1 MSPHLDERSIYEEVA
16 RVYAPTV
23 THGGP
28 SGAAVQRS
36 ATAAFRPSA
45 ARARRSAASA
55 AGHRHIQAGRQA
67 VRQLFRRRSELLL
80 HTPSLLRSSKSVLPG
95 LETFSLT
102 AAIPAPM
109 LRATFITLPVLAVR

>member
-55 AGHRHIQAGRQA
+55 AGHRHIQAGRQ
-67 VRQLFRRRSELLL
+67 LFRRRSELLL

-109 LRATFITLPVLAVR
+109 MRATFITLPVLAVR

>member
-16 RVYAPTV
+16 RVSAPTV

-45 ARARRSAASA
+45 ARSAPLGSAANA
-55 AGHRHIQAGRQA
+55 ARHY
-67 VRQLFRRRSELLL
+67 
-80 HTPSLLRSSKSVLPG
+80 LP
-95 LETFSLT
+95 
-102 AAIPAPM
+102 
-109 LRATFITLPVLAVR
+109 LAR

>member
-1 MSPHLDERSIYEEVA
+1 VS
-16 RVYAPTV
+16 APTV

-45 ARARRSAASA
+45 ARARSAASA
-55 AGHRHIQAGRQA
+55 AGHRHIQAG
-67 VRQLFRRRSELLL
+67 RQLFRRRSELLL

-109 LRATFITLPVLAVR
+109 MRATFITLPVLAVR